1 METSKGKQTAKRI
14 GGDLLYS
21 IAGVAFFNIIL
32 QFIIYPYVSAKIGS
46 AQFGDMLFLLAVV
59 NIIAPSFG
67 NAVNNT
73 RMVLPEREKTENG
86 DYMLILSCFTTVT
99 AIVCL
104 VISLIRGLSV
114 IGGVLLFAVSVLT
127 MFRFYA
133 NVEYRLNLEFKKQLV
148 FYILLGVGYLV
159 GVVPFLLSGRW
170 EWIFMTGELLAVLR
184 VVISGGIF
192 RKCGKTSERRRE
204 IAGNAVTLAGSY
216 LLTNLMLMLDRFV
229 LLYFVDSS
237 AVSEYYVLSLLGKTV
252 AIIGIPLN
260 SIIIGYLT
268 KGSKSM
274 DRPLYRKS
282 VLGLLILA
290 ILFTA
295 VCGGLTPV
303 YIRLMYPALFAEMKD
318 IIVLAFIVSL
328 AQILYFVTNIL
339 LVIILTFV
347 KAKWQLIIQIV
358 YATVFIAS
366 AIGMTLLWEIRGFA
380 YAAVISSSIY
390 FLMTLIVGS
399 RHIHREEGL

>member
-86 DYMLILSCFTTVT
+86 DYMLILSCFTAVT
-99 AIVCL
+99 AVVCL

-114 IGGVLLFAVSVLT
+114 VGGILLFAVSVLT

-148 FYILLGVGYLV
+148 FYILLGVGYLA
-159 GVVPFLLSGRW
+159 GAVPFLLSGRW
-170 EWIFMTGELLAVLR
+170 EWIFVTGELLAVLC
-184 VVISGGIF
+184 VVISGRIF

-204 IAGNAVTLAGSY
+204 IAGNAITLAGSY

-268 KGSKSM
+268 KGSKRM
-274 DRPLYRKS
+274 DHPLYRKS

-290 ILFTA
+290 VLFTL

>member
-14 GGDLLYS
+14 GGDLLCS

-86 DYMLILSCFTTVT
+86 DYMLILSCFTAVT
-99 AIVCL
+99 AVVCL

-114 IGGVLLFAVSVLT
+114 VGGILLFAVSVLT

-133 NVEYRLNLEFKKQLV
+133 NVEYRLNLEFKKQLI
-148 FYILLGVGYLV
+148 FYILLGVGYLA
-159 GVVPFLLSGRW
+159 GAVPFLLSGRW
-170 EWIFMTGELLAVLR
+170 EWIFVTGELLAVLC
-184 VVISGGIF
+184 VVISGRIF

-204 IAGNAVTLAGSY
+204 IAGNAITLAGSY

-268 KGSKSM
+268 KGSKRM

-290 ILFTA
+290 VLFTL

-303 YIRLMYPALFAEMKD
+303 YIRLMYPTLFAEMSD
-318 IIVLAFIVSL
+318 IVVLAFIVSL

-339 LVIILTFV
+339 LVIILTYV
-347 KAKWQLIIQIV
+347 TAKWQLIIQIV
-358 YATVFIAS
+358 YAAVFIAT
-366 AIGMTLLWEIRGFA
+366 AIGMTLMWEIRGFA
-380 YAAVISSSIY
+380 YAAVISSGVY

-399 RHIHREEGL
+399 RHIRTEEGH

>member
-46 AQFGDMLFLLAVV
+46 AQFGNMLFLLAVV

-114 IGGVLLFAVSVLT
+114 IGGVLVFAVSVLT
-127 MFRFYA
+127 MIRIYA
-133 NVEYRLNLEFKKQLV
+133 NVEFRLDLKFKKQLV
-148 FYILLGVGYLV
+148 FYILLGVGYLM
-159 GVVPFLLSGRW
+159 GAIPFLITGRW
-170 EWIFMTGELLAVLR
+170 EWIFVVGELLAVIY
-184 VVISGGIF
+184 VIISGRIF
-192 RKCGKTSERRRE
+192 RKCKKISGRRGE
-204 IAGNAVTLAGSY
+204 IARNATTLAGSY

-260 SIIIGYLT
+260 NIIIGYLT
-268 KGSKSM
+268 KENRKM
-274 DRPLYRKS
+274 DHSFYLKA
-282 VLGLLILA
+282 LWGLLSLA
-290 ILFTA
+290 VLFTL

-303 YIRLMYPALFAEMKD
+303 YIRLMYPALFDEMKD

-366 AIGMTLLWEIRGFA
+366 AIGMTLMWEIRGFA
-380 YAAVISSSIY
+380 YAAVISSGIY

-399 RHIHREEGL
+399 RHIHIEEEL